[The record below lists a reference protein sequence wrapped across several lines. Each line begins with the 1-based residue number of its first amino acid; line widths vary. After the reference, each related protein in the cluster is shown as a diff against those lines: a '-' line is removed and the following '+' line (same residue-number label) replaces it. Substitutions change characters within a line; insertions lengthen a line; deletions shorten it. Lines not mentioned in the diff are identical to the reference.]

1 MVLVNIFCCVLQTE
15 TLCAINP
22 SQSSSKKHYG
32 WVIVSCEDPEETF
45 VQFFSKNVLPEFR
58 QELDGQDYD
67 IDGYNNYRKIQRI
80 PG

>member
-1 MVLVNIFCCVLQTE
+1 MLQ

-22 SQSSSKKHYG
+22 YQSSSKKHYG
-32 WVIVSCEDPEETF
+32 WVIVSCEDPKATF

-67 IDGYNNYRKIQRI
+67 IDGYNIGKSKESRDKVM
-80 PG
+80 P